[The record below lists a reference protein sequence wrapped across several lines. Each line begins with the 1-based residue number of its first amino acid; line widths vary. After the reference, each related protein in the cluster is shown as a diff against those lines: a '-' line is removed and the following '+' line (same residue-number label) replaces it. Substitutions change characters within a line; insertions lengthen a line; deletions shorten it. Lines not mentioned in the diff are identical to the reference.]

1 IVRILQVCLLPVCVS
16 DVDECVDPLQ
26 CPGQECVN
34 TPGSYRCSSCQ
45 PGFGLLNGLCTDV
58 DECVRSGM
66 CSDGR
71 CVNTEGSFE
80 CQCETGFT
88 TNPEK
93 TACLD
98 EDECVSQVGVCG
110 SARCENTQGSFTC
123 KCDGAADIFDSSTRQ
138 CVSSVRPGSGTLPE
152 SRHSSSS
159 SSVSSGFQI
168 SMVDVAP
175 MLQPHPATRPGE
187 LRECYYN
194 LADQGVCSL
203 LAANTSRQECC
214 CTMGEG
220 WGLDCQYHACPLADT
235 ASPYSPEFIP
245 PGELPGRDFSRP
257 DYEDYPPAGGSRSGF
272 RGRPPVSFGQPDEA
286 YRGSEFRAP
295 TFRLPPD
302 PRSDIAFGAQP
313 LSPSRPDSSPRNP
326 APLPGSSYEDREEE
340 EDFRTWRPGSHFPPF
355 DRSTDG
361 GGSPRRVYERRYE
374 THAGLNAAE
383 DCGIL
388 HGCEN
393 GQCIRVAEG
402 YTCDCYQ
409 GFELDMT
416 SMTCIDINECEDIVG
431 LQFPCVN
438 ARCVN
443 TEGSF
448 RCVCRRGYV
457 MSRRRNHCIAA

>member
-1 IVRILQVCLLPVCVS
+1 
-16 DVDECVDPLQ
+16 
-26 CPGQECVN
+26 
-34 TPGSYRCSSCQ
+34 
-45 PGFGLLNGLCTDV
+45 
-58 DECVRSGM
+58 
-66 CSDGR
+66 
-71 CVNTEGSFE
+71 
-80 CQCETGFT
+80 
-88 TNPEK
+88 
-93 TACLD
+93 
-98 EDECVSQVGVCG
+98 
-110 SARCENTQGSFTC
+110 
-123 KCDGAADIFDSSTRQ
+123 
-138 CVSSVRPGSGTLPE
+138 SGTLPE

-175 MLQPHPATRPGE
+175 MLQPHPAARPGE

-235 ASPYSPEFIP
+235 AEFLSLCPSGRGYVTAGPAAFSYTDVDECKRFYPEVCKNGVCVNNIPGYRCYCSSGLVYNSALLECVDENLSVCWQHVSTDLLCQSPLLGAQVTFIDCCCFYGEGWGMGCALCP
-245 PGELPGRDFSRP
+245 STDSGELPGRDFSRP

-286 YRGSEFRAP
+286 YRGSEFSPGYYPEGDYGSPDSFPPRAP

-416 SMTCIDINECEDIVG
+416 SMTCIGTLIKVCWRVFTDINECEDSVG